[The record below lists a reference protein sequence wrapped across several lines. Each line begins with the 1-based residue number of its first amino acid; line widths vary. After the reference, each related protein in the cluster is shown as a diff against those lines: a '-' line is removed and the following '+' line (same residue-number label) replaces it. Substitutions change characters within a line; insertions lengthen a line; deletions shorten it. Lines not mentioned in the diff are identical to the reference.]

1 MLYFLGAWLLY
12 TKRGFRQ
19 SFRDAYAG
27 WVLLRRVPSL
37 SLRGCL
43 RVFFLQARVC
53 GLRWNLNFIPCQKMR
68 KQKKTMRKIK
78 NLTLHLPEQQFG
90 AVACQLSS
98 EGGPQQEKAK
108 PPQNANLVVLVGGT
122 FLGQRV
128 FEQVHS
134 HLQAKALGPSN
145 SFPRAR
151 ILAAKLEPVAAH
163 RPLLV
168 LEWSCHI
175 LSPMELWT
183 RPDIGIGWTVRE

>member
-1 MLYFLGAWLLY
+1 MLYLLGAWLLY

-19 SFRDAYAG
+19 SFRDACAG

-98 EGGPQQEKAK
+98 EGGPQREKAK
-108 PPQNANLVVLVGGT
+108 PPQNANLVVLVSWEER
-122 FLGQRV
+122 FWV
-128 FEQVHS
+128 SVS
-134 HLQAKALGPSN
+134 SN
-145 SFPRAR
+145 KFIHISRQ
-151 ILAAKLEPVAAH
+151 
-163 RPLLV
+163 RPLALPTPFRGPESSPPSWNLWLLIVRCWFSNGLV
-168 LEWSCHI
+168 LY
-175 LSPMELWT
+175 
-183 RPDIGIGWTVRE
+183 VRRSSWPSESVIRLC